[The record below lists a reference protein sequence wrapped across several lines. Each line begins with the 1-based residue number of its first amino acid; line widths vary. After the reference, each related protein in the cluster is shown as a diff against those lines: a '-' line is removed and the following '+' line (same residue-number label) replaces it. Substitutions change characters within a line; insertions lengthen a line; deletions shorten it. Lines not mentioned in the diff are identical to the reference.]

1 MERIVVTGG
10 LGTVG
15 EWVVDDFRSAGYHV
29 VCLDLERPDRTP
41 EGVECLAVDLTE
53 QGQTWEAI
61 RAADPDG
68 VVHLAAHNWTGLVP
82 GTTTF
87 MDNVAS
93 TYHVLS
99 AAGTVGAPVA
109 NVSSLSALG
118 YFDRRPPASLPVAV
132 THPLHPDDEYAASKI
147 VGEAIGEFVAAE
159 YGIGV
164 GSVRPAWVNLPDDYQ
179 LLAMEDRSNQSVGVD
194 ALWSYVD
201 VRDLA
206 ALLEAVLRADV
217 DGHEPVYATAA
228 DTFLT
233 IPTQEALAATFD
245 ELPDTAGIGGHETP
259 LSLAAGREL
268 FDWTPEHS
276 WRDVAGSSI
285 DPPGLFE

>member
-15 EWVVDDFRSAGYHV
+15 EWVVDHFRSGGYHV

-61 RAADPDG
+61 RAADPNA

-87 MDNVAS
+87 MDNVAA

-118 YFDRRPPASLPVAV
+118 YFDRRPPASLPVPV
-132 THPLHPDDEYAASKI
+132 SHPLHPDDEYAASKI
-147 VGEAIGEFVAAE
+147 VGETIAEFVASE
-159 YGIGV
+159 SGVGV
-164 GSVRPAWVNLPDDYQ
+164 GSVRPAWVNVPDDYQ
-179 LLAMEDRSNQSVGVD
+179 LFGIEDRSDPAAGVD

-206 ALLEAVLRADV
+206 ALLEAVLTADLE
-217 DGHEPVYATAA
+217 GHEPVYATAA

-233 IPTQEALAATFD
+233 IPTEEALAATFED
-245 ELPDTAGIGGHETP
+245 VAEAGGISGHETP
-259 LSLAAGREL
+259 LSLAAGRET
-268 FDWTPEHS
+268 FDWAPEYS
-276 WRDVAGSSI
+276 WRDVVDSSV